1 LYKKKKNQSTYIHK
15 PNYPRQ
21 NQSTYTNINPAQPYQ
36 PNAKLKF
43 KKHLYL
49 DLVLSSTRTLK
60 NTNPD

>member
-1 LYKKKKNQSTYIHK
+1 MNIVQKKKNQATYMHK

-36 PNAKLKF
+36 PN
-43 KKHLYL
+43 KKHLNL